1 MENKLWNV
9 RSAHGL
15 TDREIGR
22 CIYRLQKEGSPYM
35 ETELQK
41 DGSVADD
48 AYEVA
53 LNPYLRF
60 ARIFAPLLE
69 DSAFCESQE
78 GNLLFHETAQ
88 LLSVVDRI
96 SGADRDTFVKRQ
108 MEDEI
113 RGGCYGSMAADLM
126 CTLTTQEKSALL
138 DYLLQLYR
146 GRGEPYPFIGAV
158 LLLFPQSLVFR
169 ERQKPDVLYICLD
182 TAENETQAAR
192 FETVKMLLLPMGT
205 TVRLSW
211 QQPFVLTDI
220 SELEQYGNTLV

>member
-22 CIYRLQKEGSPYM
+22 CIYRLKKEGSPYM

-126 CTLTTQEKSALL
+126 CTMTTQEKSALL

-192 FETVKMLLLPMGT
+192 FETIKMMFLPMGT

>member
-22 CIYRLQKEGSPYM
+22 CIYRLKKEGSPYM

-146 GRGEPYPFIGAV
+146 GRGGAV
-158 LLLFPQSLVFR
+158 SVYRSGFTAVSA
-169 ERQKPDVLYICLD
+169 KPCIPGKAKAGRALH
-182 TAENETQAAR
+182 
-192 FETVKMLLLPMGT
+192 LPGHGG
-205 TVRLSW
+205 
-211 QQPFVLTDI
+211 
-220 SELEQYGNTLV
+220 E

>member
-1 MENKLWNV
+1 
-9 RSAHGL
+9 
-15 TDREIGR
+15 
-22 CIYRLQKEGSPYM
+22 
-35 ETELQK
+35 
-41 DGSVADD
+41 
-48 AYEVA
+48 
-53 LNPYLRF
+53 
-60 ARIFAPLLE
+60 
-69 DSAFCESQE
+69 
-78 GNLLFHETAQ
+78 
-88 LLSVVDRI
+88 
-96 SGADRDTFVKRQ
+96 
-108 MEDEI
+108 
-113 RGGCYGSMAADLM
+113 MAADLM